1 MKPEVPKF
9 VNIKQVAALF
19 DLSVSTA
26 IRYAASP
33 DFPEPFYFSAGRKV
47 WLLSEV
53 LEWFMNRRGRRA
65 A

>member
-1 MKPEVPKF
+1 MKPEVPRF

-26 IRYAASP
+26 IRYAASS

-47 WLLSEV
+47 WLLNEV